1 MNPLDRL
8 LNFFALREGRRVDGF
23 NLAANPAR
31 SLLPHRLFAGLL
43 AAAVLLTTVGMVKRW
58 QQMQSEDPPTGS
70 QIALLQQN
78 LQVATAGAEQLRASF
93 NPEEAK
99 QLGNNVREANFLI
112 ALRALRPSEQL
123 ADLEAVKPFA
133 VRFSGLQRKLDR
145 NGTVE
150 FNFRLIAS
158 ERGGF
163 ETLRDRIARSHRF
176 TELQLHSEMLTP
188 NGYEALLSVD
198 WAPVGAPEKT
208 ELPPA
213 PTPAHAPGLQPA
225 VKAGNPAAPPVHA
238 VTHTVAPASRLSPT
252 PASAAAARAPR
263 LPPSA
268 PAAAPFYAPKPPY
281 GRPADPQPPAMR
293 GPAARDPLARPT
305 DPRSLPPPP
314 PAGDGDRQ

>member
-31 SLLPHRLFAGLL
+31 SLFPHRLFAGLL
-43 AAAVLLTTVGMVKRW
+43 AAAVLLTTLGMVNRW
-58 QQMQSEDPPTGS
+58 QQMQSEDPPSGS
-70 QIALLQQN
+70 QIALLKQN
-78 LQVATAGAEQLRASF
+78 LQEATAGAEQLRASF

-145 NGTVE
+145 SGTVE
-150 FNFRLIAS
+150 FNFRLIAAD
-158 ERGGF
+158 RGGF
-163 ETLRDRIARSHRF
+163 EALRDRIARSHRF
-176 TELQLHSEMLTP
+176 SELQLHNEMLTP
-188 NGYEALLSVD
+188 NGYEATLSVD

-213 PTPAHAPGLQPA
+213 PTPARAPGLQPV
-225 VKAGNPAAPPVHA
+225 VKAGNPVAAPPVRA
-238 VTHTVAPASRLSPT
+238 VIRTVTPALSPS
-252 PASAAAARAPR
+252 PAPAAAARAPR
-263 LPPSA
+263 LPASA
-268 PAAAPFYAPKPPY
+268 PTAAPFYAPKPPN
-281 GRPADPQPPAMR
+281 GRPADPRPPAMR
-293 GPAARDPLARPT
+293 APAARDPLARPAET
-305 DPRSLPPPP
+305 RPLPPPP
-314 PAGDGDRQ
+314 QFGDGDGQ